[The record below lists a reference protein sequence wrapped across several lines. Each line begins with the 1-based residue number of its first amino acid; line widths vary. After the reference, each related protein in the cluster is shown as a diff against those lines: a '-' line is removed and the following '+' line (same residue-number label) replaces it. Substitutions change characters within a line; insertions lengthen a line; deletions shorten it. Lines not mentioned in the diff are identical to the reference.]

1 MKRIGL
7 SANGAG
13 RIGRIYLYA
22 RLIPELSSKF
32 NGSGV
37 YGFRVLLCAEFP
49 CKKYLPR
56 SLKLD
61 ECLVCSSER
70 TPFTDGKWVRP
81 NNYGSIPGETLWNL
95 VKISGSLKMQV
106 WYPFSSSIFCS
117 RTDSC
122 RDNIT
127 SRERATLNRFYVVV
141 FNRIQVISNLM
152 NNPADP

>member
-49 CKKYLPR
+49 LNKYLPR

-81 NNYGSIPGETLWNL
+81 NNYESMPGGNPVEPRENLWKLEDASL
-95 VKISGSLKMQV
+95 V
-106 WYPFSSSIFCS
+106 SIFFKYFLLTH
-117 RTDSC
+117 R
-122 RDNIT
+122 
-127 SRERATLNRFYVVV
+127 L
-141 FNRIQVISNLM
+141 L
-152 NNPADP
+152 